1 MFPASKPRRLHAIA
15 AASLAL
21 VASSPLTGCL
31 TCAMWRK
38 LDDSKGER
46 VAAAALTP
54 VTVAVDVALFA
65 GYVYLAACENGGC
78 GSCCRRGC
86 R

>member
-1 MFPASKPRRLHAIA
+1 MFRASKPRRLHAIA

-31 TCAMWRK
+31 TCAMWKK

-65 GYVYLAACENGGC
+65 GYAYVEACAKGGG

>member
-1 MFPASKPRRLHAIA
+1 MFPASKSRRLRAIA
-15 AASLAL
+15 AASFAL
-21 VASSPLTGCL
+21 VASTPLTGCL
-31 TCAMWRK
+31 TCAMWEE

-46 VAAAALTP
+46 VAAVALTP
-54 VTVAVDVALFA
+54 VTVAVDVALVA
-65 GYVYLAACENGGC
+65 GLVYVEAYANGGG

>member
-31 TCAMWRK
+31 TCAMWDK

-46 VAAAALTP
+46 VAAVVLTP
-54 VTVAVDVALFA
+54 VTAAVDAALIA

-78 GSCCRRGC
+78 GSCRHRGF